1 MSFGVIR
8 LTSVALLVLTLM
20 ARPSRPNQEGEASPP
35 PSPKIVA
42 RKGSMQTIG
51 LTLLLI
57 SMPIYVL
64 AMLSSTTETSSILP
78 TNFIPDDNIAHDDI
92 APGASAQLL
101 YWASDQ
107 FTLTT
112 LVASTALYVD
122 GWKCNVVC
130 LGLAMC
136 YMVQMAF
143 VQVRLQEGAQVETV
157 GGDDGAGARAM
168 VNYLLGCSMGLVVL
182 AVVPSTSSSSTT
194 SAVLSPLA
202 GFAEGATLGA
212 AGTSGSSGGSR
223 RRDKRGK
230 RD

>member
-8 LTSVALLVLTLM
+8 LTRDVVRGNPLTSVALLVLTLM

-122 GWKCNVVC
+122 
-130 LGLAMC
+130 LGI
-136 YMVQMAF
+136 
-143 VQVRLQEGAQVETV
+143 RSIHPSDV
-157 GGDDGAGARAM
+157 GGIYGPIRRWVEMQRRLSGVGNVLHGSDGIR
-168 VNYLLGCSMGLVVL
+168 
-182 AVVPSTSSSSTT
+182 
-194 SAVLSPLA
+194 
-202 GFAEGATLGA
+202 
-212 AGTSGSSGGSR
+212 SGSPSGGGS
-223 RRDKRGK
+223 GGACYWC
-230 RD
+230 